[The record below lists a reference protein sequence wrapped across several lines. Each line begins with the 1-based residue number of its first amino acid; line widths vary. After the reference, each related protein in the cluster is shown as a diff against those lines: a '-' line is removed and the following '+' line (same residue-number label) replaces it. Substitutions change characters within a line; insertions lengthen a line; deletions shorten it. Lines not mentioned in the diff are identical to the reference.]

1 MNKKN
6 WVFLKLNNN
15 ISNPIK
21 YLQYFFCLI
30 IEIPEIPDLEEQEE
44 PVEDMAFKVAEAP
57 ELV

>member
-6 WVFLKLNNN
+6 WLFLILNNN
-15 ISNPIK
+15 ISNPKKISTI
-21 YLQYFFCLI
+21 FFCLI